1 MAVNFSLYLIPAF
14 ILIAFLVAYFKKVKV
29 YDAFVSG
36 VNEVIPLLL
45 SIFPYL
51 CTVIIMS
58 ELFEESGLSNLIV
71 KWLKPALNLIGVPSE
86 LTKLILIKPLSGSGS
101 LALLSD
107 IYQTY
112 GADSY
117 VGKCASCIFSASETV
132 FYISSVYF
140 CTCKNKNAKSA
151 IIMSLIACFLSCIFA
166 CFICRLL

>member
-36 VNEVIPLLL
+36 INEVIPLLL

-51 CTVIIMS
+51 CAVLIMS
-58 ELFEESGLSNLIV
+58 ELFEVSGVSDIV
-71 KWLKPALNLIGVPSE
+71 TKWLKPLFNLIGVPSE

-101 LALLSD
+101 LALLSHL
-107 IYQTY
+107 YETY
-112 GADSY
+112 GADGY
-117 VGKCASCIFSASETV
+117 IGKCASCIFSSSETV

-140 CTCKNKNAKSA
+140 CACKNKNAKSA
-151 IIMSLIACFLSCIFA
+151 IIISLIACFLSCIFA